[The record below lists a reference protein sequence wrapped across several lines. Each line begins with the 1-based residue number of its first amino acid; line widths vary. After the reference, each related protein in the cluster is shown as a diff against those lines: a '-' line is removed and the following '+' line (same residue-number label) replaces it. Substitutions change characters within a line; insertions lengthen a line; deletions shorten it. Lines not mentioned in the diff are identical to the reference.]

1 MAEEEEIKA
10 DKTIIC
16 AKCGT
21 PFVWTKG
28 EQEYYRRIGLKHE
41 PKLCPKC
48 REERKKM
55 KAKEITCLKCGRK
68 GHVRG
73 EVPSLQGYCEP
84 CFEEILKEAKRKGE
98 KIVELKE

>member
-1 MAEEEEIKA
+1 MEEIKA

-16 AKCGT
+16 AKCST
-21 PFVWTKG
+21 PFVWTKE
-28 EQEYYRRIGLKHE
+28 EQEYYKKIGLKHE

-55 KAKEITCLKCGRK
+55 KAKEVTCLKCGRK

-73 EVPSLQGYCEP
+73 EIPSLKGYCEP
-84 CFEEILKEAKRKGE
+84 CFEEILKEARAKGE
-98 KIVELKE
+98 KIEEIKD

>member
-1 MAEEEEIKA
+1 MEEKISA

-16 AKCGT
+16 AKCST
-21 PFVWTKG
+21 PFVWTKE
-28 EQEYYRRIGLKHE
+28 EQAYYKKIGLKHE

-48 REERKKM
+48 REERKKT

-73 EVPSLQGYCEP
+73 EVPALQGYCEP
-84 CFEEILKEAKRKGE
+84 CFEEILKEAKKQG
-98 KIVELKE
+98 KEIKEIRED